1 MDDFVSIKP
10 AAFTLSGPVL
20 STQFRLDHLRA
31 HDHFLN
37 PSQWKIK
44 SLTPMAKVGECANQ
58 CAIVASTNN
67 INAKLRLWNVMST
80 NRREIM
86 EGEESMHSFFLHS
99 MSCGNGHR
107 VCLLPSISCAA
118 NHLWCYCPYTPWSQI
133 VQHLLSRSHT
143 APLQLHFPIC
153 HNWLQLSHSHHML
166 KKCGLLFSDVSN
178 HFSTCASFFHNI
190 FVKLFICSWCSHQV
204 SIKSCLKFNKRK

>member
-1 MDDFVSIKP
+1 
-10 AAFTLSGPVL
+10 
-20 STQFRLDHLRA
+20 
-31 HDHFLN
+31 
-37 PSQWKIK
+37 
-44 SLTPMAKVGECANQ
+44 
-58 CAIVASTNN
+58 
-67 INAKLRLWNVMST
+67 MST

-86 EGEESMHSFFLHS
+86 EGEESMLSFFLHS

-190 FVKLFICSWCSHQV
+190 FVKLLICSWCSHQV